1 MKWHVRDQPRSKCN
15 KCGEIILW
23 MSSIAYNPFNDS
35 QAPVKWI
42 AVNFNWDHERD
53 RVIKP
58 EHVRHTT
65 TCKIKQIKKG
75 AS

>member
-1 MKWHVRDQPRSKCN
+1 
-15 KCGEIILW
+15 